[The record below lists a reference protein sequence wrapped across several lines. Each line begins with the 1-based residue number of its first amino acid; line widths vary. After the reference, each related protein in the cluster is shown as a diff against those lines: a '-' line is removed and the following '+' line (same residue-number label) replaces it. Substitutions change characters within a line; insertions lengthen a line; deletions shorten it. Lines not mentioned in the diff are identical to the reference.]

1 MKDNIRFNW
10 SHIYYKGQKYE
21 SLGEK
26 VFKYSFVELEDSPI
40 EPGSKTAVKLLDITF
55 GSKSSNSIGYQE
67 TYMADYLNKVM
78 RQKMLV
84 RETHIPYL
92 FGKTI
97 LKRYED
103 ANDGDN
109 YHNLKGYY
117 ENRTVTPYS
126 QYTLDR
132 KADFRFINVPLYS
145 ADAVGFIATASQYSH
160 LGELVGIWTFYPYG
174 SPNNKQGLLWSARY
188 NEGNLIT
195 PLFVQPIINY

>member
-26 VFKYSFVELEDSPI
+26 VFKYSLVELEDSPI

-55 GSKSSNSIGYQE
+55 GSKSSNDLSYQE

-84 RETHIPYL
+84 REIHIPYL

-97 LKRYED
+97 LTRGED
-103 ANDGDN
+103 VNDYDN

-126 QYTLDR
+126 QYILDR
-132 KADFRFINVPLYS
+132 KADFRFINDSLYTVY
-145 ADAVGFIATASQYSH
+145 AVGFIATASQYKY
-160 LGELVGIWTFYPYG
+160 EDRLVGIWTFFPYG
-174 SPNNKQGLLWSARY
+174 SLNDKQGLIWSAIY

>member
-1 MKDNIRFNW
+1 MKENISFNW
-10 SHIYYKGQKYE
+10 SHTYYKGQKYE
-21 SLGEK
+21 NLGEK
-26 VFKYSFVELEDSPI
+26 VFKYSLVELEDSPI

-55 GSKSSNSIGYQE
+55 GTKGSNALSYQE

-97 LKRYED
+97 LKIYED
-103 ANDGDN
+103 AHDGDN

-132 KADFRFINVPLYS
+132 KADFRFINAPLYS
-145 ADAVGFIATASQYSH
+145 GEAVGFIATASQYSYQ
-160 LGELVGIWTFYPYG
+160 GELVGIWTFYPYG
-174 SPNNKQGLLWSARY
+174 SPNNKQGLLWSACY
-188 NEGNLIT
+188 NKGNLIT
-195 PLFVQPIINY
+195 PLLVQPIINY

>member
-1 MKDNIRFNW
+1 MKENIRFNW
-10 SHIYYKGQKYE
+10 SHTYYKGQKYE
-21 SLGEK
+21 NLGEK
-26 VFKYSFVELEDSPI
+26 VFRYSLVELEDSPI

-55 GSKSSNSIGYQE
+55 GTKGSNDQSYQK

-92 FGKTI
+92 FGETI
-97 LKRYED
+97 LKSGED
-103 ANDGDN
+103 ANDYDN

-132 KADFRFINVPLYS
+132 RADFRFINDSLYTEY
-145 ADAVGFIATASQYSH
+145 AVGFIATASQYKY
-160 LGELVGIWTFYPYG
+160 EDRLVGIWTFFPYG
-174 SPNNKQGLLWSARY
+174 SPNDKQGLIWSTRY
-188 NEGNLIT
+188 NKGNLIT
-195 PLFVQPIINY
+195 PLFIHPIINY